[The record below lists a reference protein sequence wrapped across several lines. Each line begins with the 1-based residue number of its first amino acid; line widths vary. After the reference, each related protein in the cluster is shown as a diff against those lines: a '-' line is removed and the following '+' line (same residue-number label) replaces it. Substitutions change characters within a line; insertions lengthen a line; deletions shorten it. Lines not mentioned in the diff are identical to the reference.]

1 MIDYIKGVPT
11 ELTPA
16 TAIIETGGV
25 GYELNISL
33 TTFSAIQGKKEDVKL
48 FVQEQ
53 IREDAWTL
61 YGFYTRSEREM
72 FRALTAVSGVGAA
85 TARMIL
91 SALSPQELVAAIEQ
105 NSTSALKAIK
115 GVGPRM
121 AARLIVELKDRLPE
135 LDGLPGGITATSKP
149 ATRSVAAEEAIA
161 ALTMLGFPSSNANRV
176 VTDLEKQQPDA
187 PTEILVKLAL
197 KALNSK

>member
-1 MIDYIKGVPT
+1 MIDYIKGTPT
-11 ELTPA
+11 ELTPT
-16 TAIIETGGV
+16 TAIIDCNGI

-33 TTFSAIQGKKEDVKL
+33 TTFSAIQGKKEDIKL

-61 YGFYTRSEREM
+61 YGFSTRSEREM
-72 FRALTAVSGVGAA
+72 FRTLTAVSGVGAA

-105 NSTSALKAIK
+105 GKTAALKSIK
-115 GVGPRM
+115 GVGPRT

-135 LDGLPGGITATSKP
+135 LDGLPAGINITGKAATH
-149 ATRSVAAEEAIA
+149 SVAAEEAIA
-161 ALTMLGFPSSNANRV
+161 ALTMLGFPSSNASRV
-176 VTDLEKQQPDA
+176 VNELDKQHPDT
-187 PTEILVKLAL
+187 PTEVLVKLAL
-197 KALNSK
+197 KALR